1 MGFVPRT
8 LTFQYPVISWCS
20 KKQCLPIEMPK
31 LGLVLTDAQDLHLLR
46 LYNTAVCVVARVFR
60 SSPQFAVTLV
70 TYEMLHRLFY
80 VDFGGR

>member
-1 MGFVPRT
+1 MIQHTRIFLTVPVSLTSYGAICLEYLPCWGMFVYACIR
-8 LTFQYPVISWCS
+8 FI
-20 KKQCLPIEMPK
+20 
-31 LGLVLTDAQDLHLLR
+31 A
-46 LYNTAVCVVARVFR
+46 ARVFR